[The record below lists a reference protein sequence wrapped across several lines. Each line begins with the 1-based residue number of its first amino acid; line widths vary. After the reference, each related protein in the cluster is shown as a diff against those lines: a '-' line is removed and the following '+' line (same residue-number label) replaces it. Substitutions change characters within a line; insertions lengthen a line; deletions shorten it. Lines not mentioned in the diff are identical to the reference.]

1 MLRFL
6 LMKKLNFF
14 FPLAINLSVFVIMAC
29 TDSSNMPKPE
39 GYFRIDLP
47 EHKFQQFDSTFP
59 YAFDYST
66 HARLVFD
73 DHPQSEPYWLNIH
86 YPDFNATLH
95 LSYKDLGKFSLYN
108 LKEDA
113 RNFVFRHAP
122 KAQGIQESVVT
133 LPHIDVY
140 GMVYFIR
147 GKDAASPFQFY
158 VTDSTSHFIR
168 GALYFNLTP
177 NNDSL
182 KPVIDFIVDDIDH
195 TLSSIRWKN

>member
-1 MLRFL
+1 
-6 LMKKLNFF
+6 MKKLNAF
-14 FPLAINLSVFVIMAC
+14 FPITIVLSLFAITAC
-29 TDSSNMPKPE
+29 NDSSYMPKPE

-47 EHKFQQFDSTFP
+47 EHNFQRFDSAFP
-59 YAFDYST
+59 YSFDYST
-66 HARLVFD
+66 HARIVID
-73 DHPQSEPYWLNIH
+73 ERTHSEPYWLNIH
-86 YPDFNATLH
+86 YPDFKATLH
-95 LSYKDLGKFSLYN
+95 LSYKDLNQFSLYK
-108 LKEDA
+108 LQEDA
-113 RNFVFRHAP
+113 RSFVFRHAT
-122 KAQGIQESVVT
+122 KAQGIQESVVV
-133 LPHIDVY
+133 LPQSDVY